1 MNGSKAAACKVV
13 GGKVYVL
20 VSKLSCLD
28 NSINDAYDTA
38 LFLSADSYIANHNMI
53 SASKD
58 LTELSLL
65 NYPSFFDDPFP
76 QLRESLK
83 VDLKDGSLNYR
94 SYDNSVNPPILH
106 RKELLLTKDHSRY
119 QEYKTLTE
127 TAESIGLFD
136 EPTKIGYQ
144 RQWFQ
149 LIHDKGYRLEGHQL
163 LPLGNDESE
172 LEDTTTIHEGWEAS
186 RHLTAMVRYGFSAP
200 IQTLA
205 RSGYLDGSY
214 NFFDYGCGRGS
225 DVKGLT
231 ENDLKASGWD
241 PYYAPDNDK
250 NSADIVNL
258 GFVINVIES
267 MDERIDALL
276 GAYLLADQLLVVSVM
291 LENTSRANGKQFRDG
306 VMTKRGTFQK
316 YYAQGEIKQFIEDV
330 LDEEAIA
337 VAPGIHYVF
346 KDKDAEQRFLS
357 NRFRSRKNQL
367 RRPSSATPEQIEE
380 WERKRADKKYEEYRE
395 PLERLWMQWITLGRK
410 PDKSECTDLATLAE
424 GFTTYNKALR
434 FIEDRKDPELLE
446 RAAQSRIE
454 DIEVYF
460 ALNLFERRKPYK
472 HMERGLQLDIKT
484 FFGNY
489 TMAQVVA
496 KDLLFKIADTELIQK
511 ACEYAATHGYGYL
524 EDGESLQLHTSMV
537 EELPA
542 VLRVYIG
549 CASVLY
555 GDYRNSDL
563 VKVHINSGKVTLML
577 FDDFD
582 GRPLPKMVERV
593 KIKLR
598 EQDFDYFEYDNEY
611 LPPYLYHKS
620 RYINEE
626 FDHYPEQV
634 SFEESLAN
642 IEELD
647 LSGYG
652 PPVDELDS
660 VLVKHRR
667 EINGFTLAQSS
678 AIPQLDDHC
687 GNYLTFRDLIEC
699 GETQAETRLP
709 NLPKRVESYNAL
721 HDLAVYVI
729 DPVIDYFGM
738 VKMTYGF
745 CSPELARKIP
755 GRIDPKRDQHAAHE
769 MNRLGNLVCRRLGA
783 ACDFIVEYESML
795 EVAQWV
801 VENAEFDRL
810 YFYGDTLPIHVSYG
824 PEHNR
829 QIVVMTP
836 SKGGKL
842 VPRVTKAEKFISM

>member
-1 MNGSKAAACKVV
+1 MKKLPKKTISRRTYIHKDSVTLLDEIH
-13 GGKVYVL
+13 GKQVDL
-20 VSKLSCLD
+20 AE
-28 NSINDAYDTA
+28 SILQEKGPEYTIIRFESDT
-38 LFLSADSYIANHNMI
+38 MC
-53 SASKD
+53 
-58 LTELSLL
+58 LSLL
-65 NYPSFFDDPFP
+65 NYPNIEDEPFP
-76 QLRESLK
+76 ALKESWR
-83 VDLKDGSLNYR
+83 VDLESGEIGYRTYENSL
-94 SYDNSVNPPILH
+94 NPPILH
-106 RKELLLTKDHSRY
+106 RKELLLSADHPRRK
-119 QEYKTLTE
+119 EYSELTVS
-127 TAESIGLFD
+127 AEAIGLFD
-136 EPTKIGYQ
+136 DTTRIGYQ
-144 RQWFQ
+144 RQWLH
-149 LIHDKGYRLEGHQL
+149 LIHERGYRLERHQL
-163 LPLGNDESE
+163 VPLANDESE
-172 LEDTTTIHEGWEAS
+172 LEGEPALLHDGWEAA
-186 RHLTAMVRYGFSAP
+186 RHLTAMVRHGFSAP

-205 RSGYLDGSY
+205 RYGYLDGSY
-214 NFFDYGCGRGS
+214 HFFDYGCGRGS
-225 DVKGLT
+225 DVKGLV
-231 ENDLKASGWD
+231 ENGLEASGWD
-241 PYYAPDNDK
+241 PFYAPDNTK
-250 NSADIVNL
+250 SSADIVNL

-267 MDERIDALL
+267 MDERIDALI
-276 GAYLLADQLLVVSVM
+276 GAYALADQLLVVSVM
-291 LENTSRANGKQFRDG
+291 LENCNRYEGSGFRDG

-380 WERKRADKKYEEYRE
+380 WRRKRADKKYEEYRE

-582 GRPLPKMVERV
+582 RRPLPKMVERV

-801 VENAEFDRL
+801 VENTDFDRL
-810 YFYGDTLPIHVSYG
+810 YFYGDDLPIHVSYG
-824 PEHNR
+824 PER
-829 QIVVMTP
+829 SSQIVIMAPT
-836 SKGGKL
+836 KDGKL
-842 VPRVTKAEKFISM
+842 VPKVTKSEKFISM